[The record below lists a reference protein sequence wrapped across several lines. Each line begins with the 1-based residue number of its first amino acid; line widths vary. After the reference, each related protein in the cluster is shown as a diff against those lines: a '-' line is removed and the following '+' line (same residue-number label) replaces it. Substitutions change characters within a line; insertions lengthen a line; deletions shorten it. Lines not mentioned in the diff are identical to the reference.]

1 MDKKVGQQTYL
12 KVNRDNMKALF
23 ELPDD
28 QELMMMNFLR
38 FKDAVTE
45 TGLSGEASY
54 REYMKA
60 ATPFFK
66 LAKAEVVFFGRPQS
80 TLIGP
85 EEEALWDDVLIVKY
99 NTTSSFLK
107 MVQEDQ
113 YPSELREQ
121 ALLDSRLI
129 YCKSH
134 LAKEPK

>member
-1 MDKKVGQQTYL
+1 MGQQTYL
-12 KVNRDNMKALF
+12 KANREKMKVLF

-28 QELMMMNFLR
+28 QELMMLNFL
-38 FKDAVTE
+38 KYKITISE
-45 TGLSGEASY
+45 TGLSGEACY

-66 LAKAEVVFFGRPQS
+66 LARAEVVFFGRPQS

-99 NTTSSFLK
+99 KNPESFLK
-107 MVQEDQ
+107 MVQEDG

>member
-1 MDKKVGQQTYL
+1 MDNKVGQQTYL
-12 KVNRDNMKALF
+12 KASRDTMKALF

-28 QELMMMNFLR
+28 QELMMLNFLR
-38 FKDAVTE
+38 YKDSVAE

-54 REYMKA
+54 RKYMKA

-85 EEEALWDDVLIVKY
+85 EEESLWDDVLIVKY
-99 NTTSSFLK
+99 KNPGSFLK
-107 MVQEDQ
+107 MVREEG
-113 YPSELREQ
+113 YPSGLREQ

-134 LAKEPK
+134 LVKEV

>member
-1 MDKKVGQQTYL
+1 MGRQTYL
-12 KVNRDNMKALF
+12 KANPDTMKALF
-23 ELPDD
+23 DLPDD
-28 QELMMMNFLR
+28 QELIMLNFLR
-38 FKDAVTE
+38 YKESVAE

-66 LAKAEVVFFGRPQS
+66 LVEAEVVFFGRPQS

-85 EEEALWDDVLIVKY
+85 EEESLWDDVLIVKY
-99 NTTSSFLK
+99 RNPGSFLK
-107 MVQEDQ
+107 MVRENG
-113 YPSELREQ
+113 YPSGLREQ

-134 LAKEPK
+134 LVKEM

>member
-1 MDKKVGQQTYL
+1 
-12 KVNRDNMKALF
+12 MKALF
-23 ELPDD
+23 ELPHD
-28 QELMMMNFLR
+28 QELMMLNFLR
-38 FKDAVTE
+38 YKDTVEE

-54 REYMKA
+54 KEYMKA

-66 LAKAEVVFFGRPQS
+66 LVEAEVVFFGRPQS

-99 NTTSSFLK
+99 DTPGSFLK
-107 MVQEDQ
+107 MVQEDG

-129 YCKSH
+129 YCKPHS
-134 LAKEPK
+134 AKETK